1 MVILYIILS
10 LYIRDI
16 TVILNYIYANPSM
29 KNGENWTPI
38 CIPGIAE
45 EHILYV
51 YVNFDTPNT
60 GIIIICTDHS
70 GEAFFEC

>member
-1 MVILYIILS
+1 MVSLIQCLS
-10 LYIRDI
+10 LFIRDI

-29 KNGENWTPI
+29 KNSENWTPI

-51 YVNFDTPNT
+51 YVNYETPNA
-60 GIIIICTDHS
+60 GIIMICTDHS